1 MTAPLERLAAFLR
14 DEGGL
19 LGQAATEPA
28 AAAASPHAEA
38 AGGERAYAVAAIREG
53 HELHGGGGR
62 VVATHDPDLALLAG
76 DRLYALG
83 LAELA
88 AAGDLVG
95 VRAMAEVIAASAAA
109 RGAGDEQAA
118 EAAWE
123 QGIAGLARPDE
134 PSRIADR

>member
-1 MTAPLERLAAFLR
+1 MTAPLVRLAAFLR

-19 LGQAATEPA
+19 LGQAATEPG
-28 AAAASPHAEA
+28 AAASPHVES

-53 HELHGGGGR
+53 YELHGGGGR
-62 VVATHDPDLALLAG
+62 VVATPDPDLALLAG

-88 AAGDLVG
+88 AAGDLAG

-123 QGIAGLARPDE
+123 QGIAGLGRPDE
-134 PSRIADR
+134 PPRISDR